1 MAGQRIGWLCVGTC
15 GPVMAAMSVSHGIGT
30 AVGLSGVLFAE
41 HRRGP
46 NPAQRI
52 GAPNQAAWL
61 VVLAG
66 VVGLGVTI
74 PAIGRIV

>member
-1 MAGQRIGWLCVGTC
+1 MAV
-15 GPVMAAMSVSHGIGT
+15 MSVSHGIGT
-30 AVGLSGVLFAE
+30 AVGLSAVLFAE

-46 NPAQRI
+46 NPAERI

-66 VVGLGVTI
+66 VVGLGATI
-74 PAIGRIV
+74 PAGGHLW